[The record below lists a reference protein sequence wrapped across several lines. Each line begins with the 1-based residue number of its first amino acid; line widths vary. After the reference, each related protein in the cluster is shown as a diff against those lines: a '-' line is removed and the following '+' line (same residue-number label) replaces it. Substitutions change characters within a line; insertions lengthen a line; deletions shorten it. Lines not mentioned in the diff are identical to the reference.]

1 MKKASKIILIAAILS
16 SLSLFSGCEDLG
28 NIPLNIPIKVEFTLS
43 GSETS
48 ASETV
53 TFCLNQYQEWN
64 DNKDKIQSVKFLS
77 AAYWTLDYSPT
88 ALKGTIN
95 ASLKDQNGLTLFSIN
110 LPNTSPGDYISEG
123 YKLELTKDEIDA
135 FNAYLNNL
143 QEDPSCS
150 TPTFTAEIS
159 VTNVTGGTPY
169 TIRGKVELIL
179 ETEVSTN

>member
-1 MKKASKIILIAAILS
+1 MKKTTKIIIIVALFS
-16 SLSLFSGCEDLG
+16 SLAIFSGCDKLG
-28 NIPLNIPIKVEFTLS
+28 NIPLNVPIEIKFTLS

-48 ASETV
+48 AQETV

-77 AAYWTLDYSPT
+77 AAYWTLDYSPS

-95 ASLKDQNGLTLFSIN
+95 AALKDKNGLTLLSIN
-110 LPNTSPGDYISEG
+110 LPNVSPGDYITDG
-123 YKLELTKDEIDA
+123 YKIELTKDELDA
-135 FNAYLNNL
+135 FNAYLDNL

-150 TPTFTAEIS
+150 IPTFTAEIS

-169 TIRGKVELIL
+169 TIHGKVELIL
-179 ETEVSTN
+179 EAEVSTN